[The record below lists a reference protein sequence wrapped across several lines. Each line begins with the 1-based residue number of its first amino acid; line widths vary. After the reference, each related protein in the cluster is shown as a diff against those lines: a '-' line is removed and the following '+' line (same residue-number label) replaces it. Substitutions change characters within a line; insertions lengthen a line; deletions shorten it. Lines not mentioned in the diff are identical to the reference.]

1 MSAENVRVVR
11 RLAEAFNDREVA
23 AMLETLAP
31 GAELHPLRAQLGARA
46 YRGHQGWRETLADF
60 DQDWECVQV
69 EPEEFHDAG
78 EQVDS
83 LVRLRARGRTS
94 HVDLCVPLG
103 LVWML
108 RDGRIVRGRT
118 LSGRADALRAAGLA

>member
-46 YRGHQGWRETLADF
+46 Y
-60 DQDWECVQV
+60 
-69 EPEEFHDAG
+69 
-78 EQVDS
+78 
-83 LVRLRARGRTS
+83 
-94 HVDLCVPLG
+94 
-103 LVWML
+103 
-108 RDGRIVRGRT
+108 GRIVRGRT